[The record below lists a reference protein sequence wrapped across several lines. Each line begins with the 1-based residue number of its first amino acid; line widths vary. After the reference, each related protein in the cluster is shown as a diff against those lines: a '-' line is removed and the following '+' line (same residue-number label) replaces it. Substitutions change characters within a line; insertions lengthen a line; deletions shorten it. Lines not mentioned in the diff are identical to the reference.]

1 VRFAFPMLA
10 VIGVAAAGSAFS
22 GCSSSGGA
30 FAPEER
36 MADSL
41 AYGDE
46 GGYQAESSIERSAE
60 READRDDRPSASPAG
75 PSDGYVAGRDGD
87 NQLEVDD
94 EGEPVSPD
102 PQGRKRRP
110 GETAVEPGRSSPLLI
125 YTARLDVAVYQVQ
138 SVQKKVISLAKALGG
153 FLARQDGQLVVIR
166 VPARRFES
174 ALDRI
179 EGFGDVI
186 RRQIEAKDVTEA
198 FRDQTI
204 RLRNLE
210 AVRARLE
217 QLLQKADKVKDAL
230 EVQRELAR
238 VTGQIESLKGSLRF
252 MEDRIA
258 FSTITVNFRARP
270 RNDTAS
276 AAPAAF
282 HLPFPWIDDLGLR
295 SLMDVR

>member
-1 VRFAFPMLA
+1 MRFAFPVLA
-10 VIGVAAAGSAFS
+10 VIGVAVAGSALS
-22 GCSSSGGA
+22 GCSSSGA

-36 MADSL
+36 MTDSQ
-41 AYGDE
+41 AYGGASEAEPSRDE
-46 GGYQAESSIERSAE
+46 DREAE
-60 READRDDRPSASPAG
+60 REGDRDAEPRRVRQDANGNLLAKRDRGESTLKA
-75 PSDGYVAGRDGD
+75 
-87 NQLEVDD
+87 ND
-94 EGEPVSPD
+94 EGDPVTPVE
-102 PQGRKRRP
+102 QGRKPRP

-125 YTARLDVAVYQVQ
+125 YSARLEVAVYQVQ
-138 SVQKKVISLAKALGG
+138 SIQKKVISLAKALGG

-166 VPARRFES
+166 VPARRFET

-179 EGFGDVI
+179 EGFGEVI

-210 AVRARLE
+210 AVRARFEKLLE
-217 QLLQKADKVKDAL
+217 KAETVKDAL

-238 VTGQIESLKGSLRF
+238 ITGQIESLKGSLRYL
-252 MEDRIA
+252 EDRIA
-258 FSTITVNFRARP
+258 FSTISVNFQARP
-270 RNDTAS
+270 QNDTAS

>member
-1 VRFAFPMLA
+1 MRFAFPVLA
-10 VIGVAAAGSAFS
+10 VIGVAVAGSALS
-22 GCSSSGGA
+22 GCSSSGA

-36 MADSL
+36 MTDSQ
-41 AYGDE
+41 AYGGASEAEPSRDE
-46 GGYQAESSIERSAE
+46 DLDDIVKAEVAIPDSPLDGAL
-60 READRDDRPSASPAG
+60 ADRRSSRTLKA
-75 PSDGYVAGRDGD
+75 
-87 NQLEVDD
+87 DD
-94 EGEPVSPD
+94 EGDPVTPVE
-102 PQGRKRRP
+102 QGRKPRP

-125 YTARLDVAVYQVQ
+125 YSARLDVAVYQVQ
-138 SVQKKVISLAKALGG
+138 SIQKKVISLAKALGG

-166 VPARRFES
+166 VPARRFET

-179 EGFGDVI
+179 EGFGEVI

-210 AVRARLE
+210 AVRARFEKLLE
-217 QLLQKADKVKDAL
+217 KAETVKDAL

-238 VTGQIESLKGSLRF
+238 ITGQIESLKGSLRYL
-252 MEDRIA
+252 EDRIA
-258 FSTITVNFRARP
+258 FSTISVNFQARP
-270 RNDTAS
+270 QNDTAS